1 MVIIQTFIIAI
12 TALLGMTVI
21 TNAIKE
27 VMVEKEKTKQSELLL
42 SIEMTKKYSPEDIEY
57 IAKLKQGWLS
67 GLFGLY
73 SGKYSE

>member
-27 VMVEKEKTKQSELLL
+27 VMVEKEKTEQRKIELFKQME
-42 SIEMTKKYSPEDIEY
+42 EMGNWE
-57 IAKLKQGWLS
+57 
-67 GLFGLY
+67 
-73 SGKYSE
+73 

>member
-27 VMVEKEKTKQSELLL
+27 VMVEKEKTKQSELLF
-42 SIEMTKKYSPEDIEY
+42 SIEMAKKYSPEEIERM
-57 IAKLKQGWLS
+57 AKLK
-67 GLFGLY
+67 
-73 SGKYSE
+73 

>member
-27 VMVEKEKTKQSELLL
+27 VMIEKEKTKQSELLL
-42 SIEMTKKYSPEDIEY
+42 SIEMAKKYSPEDIEY
-57 IAKLKQGWLS
+57 IAKLK
-67 GLFGLY
+67 
-73 SGKYSE
+73 

>member
-27 VMVEKEKTKQSELLL
+27 VMVEKEKTEQRKIEFSIAATEKMSFKQ
-42 SIEMTKKYSPEDIEY
+42 IEEMRNWK
-57 IAKLKQGWLS
+57 
-67 GLFGLY
+67 
-73 SGKYSE
+73 